1 MSKCI
6 VKTQLRGPVL
16 KIIFTVIKHS
26 GYTSCEFDSEHITV
40 DDLAVITVKSRNIDS
55 NYVGFYMVMK
65 KTENAKNYTVSV
77 NMTYEKA
84 IQHFFCPDAW
94 VEVPITKK
102 IRDTYINN
110 GNNSSDVYLY
120 TIEVIIAVHVIM
132 PTSITLSTLNKEL
145 YKDTKSMDFNL
156 QATDGTVPMH
166 KSILFV
172 HSQMFRTMLQGQ
184 WKETEQDS
192 IQMPGET
199 VQTLQHLKD
208 YMYLGTIPEQGLEA
222 LLLLAKRCLMDN
234 LVTLCI
240 DKLIESV
247 TPETFDTLVEF
258 GCQKNEPKLM
268 KGLFKKILRFP
279 DDIINSF
286 ATSRNDKEKNP
297 NDNDTN

>member
-1 MSKCI
+1 MSNVI
-6 VKTQLRGPVL
+6 VKTQLCGPAV
-16 KIIFTVIKHS
+16 KIIFTVIKFS
-26 GYTSCEFDSEHITV
+26 GHTCEFESEHITV
-40 DDLAVITVKSRNIDS
+40 DDLAVITVKSRYIDS
-55 NYVGFYMVMK
+55 NNVGFYMVIK
-65 KTENAKNYTVSV
+65 KTENAKDVVSV
-77 NMTYEKA
+77 DMTYEKA
-84 IQHFFCPDAW
+84 IQHFFCSDAS

-102 IRDTYINN
+102 TPDTYISQNN
-110 GNNSSDVYLY
+110 TKVDLY

-132 PTSITLSTLNKEL
+132 PTSITLSTKEL

-156 QATDGTVPMH
+156 QATDGTVPVH

-192 IQMPGET
+192 IKMPGET
-199 VQTLQHLKD
+199 AQTLQHLKD
-208 YMYLGTIPEQGLEA
+208 YMYLGTIPEEGLEP

-258 GCQKNEPKLM
+258 GCQNNEPKLM
-268 KGLFKKILRFP
+268 KRLFQKILRFP
-279 DDIINSF
+279 DDIINSY
-286 ATSRNDKEKNP
+286 ATSRNDKEKSY
-297 NDNDTN
+297 